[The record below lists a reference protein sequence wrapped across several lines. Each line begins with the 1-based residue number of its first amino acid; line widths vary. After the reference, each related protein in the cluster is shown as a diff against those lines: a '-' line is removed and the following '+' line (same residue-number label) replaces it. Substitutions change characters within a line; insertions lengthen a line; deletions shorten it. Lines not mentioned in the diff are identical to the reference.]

1 MVPRLGVNVDHIAT
15 IRQARRGTEPDPVA
29 AVVMAEL
36 SGADLITIHLRED
49 RRHIQERDLR
59 ILRETVQTPLN
70 LEAAITGDIL
80 QQIKQYRP
88 HYVTFVPEKREE
100 LTTEGGLDVIR
111 HRDSVKSAI
120 EFCHELG
127 IPVSLFIDPDV
138 AQVAACAELGADAV
152 ELHTGSYADA
162 PTKAKM
168 AEELLALHRASTET
182 VACGL
187 HLHCGHGLNYLNVT
201 EVAAIAH
208 MEELNIGHSIIS
220 RAVLIGMKQAVA
232 EMKSLIVAAHAAR
245 HLP

>member
-15 IRQARRGTEPDPVA
+15 IRQARRGREPDPVA

-36 SGADLITIHLRED
+36 GGADLITIHLRED

-127 IPVSLFIDPDV
+127 IPVSMFIDPDV

-152 ELHTGSYADA
+152 ELH
-162 PTKAKM
+162 K
-168 AEELLALHRASTET
+168 RASTET

>member
-15 IRQARRGTEPDPVA
+15 IRQARRGAEPDPVA
-29 AVVMAEL
+29 AVVLAEL
-36 SGADLITIHLRED
+36 GGADLITIHLRED

-59 ILRETVQTPLN
+59 VLRETVQTPLN

-80 QQIKQYRP
+80 QQIRTHRP
-88 HYVTFVPEKREE
+88 DYVTFVPEKREE
-100 LTTEGGLDVIR
+100 LTTEGGLDVVR
-111 HRDSVKSAI
+111 HRESVKAAI
-120 EFCHELG
+120 DFCHELG
-127 IPVSLFIDPDV
+127 IPVSMFIDPV
-138 AQVAACAELGADAV
+138 PAQVDACAELGADAV
-152 ELHTGSYADA
+152 ELHTGTYADA
-162 PTKAKM
+162 PTKARQ
-168 AEELLALHRASTET
+168 AEELAALKRASAET
-182 VACGL
+182 VARGL

-220 RAVLIGMKQAVA
+220 RAVLIGMRQAVA